1 MERPLILISN
11 DDGVQAKGLYA
22 LIDMVKKF
30 GDVFVVAPSG
40 ARSGASMSISSHT
53 PVRNKLIKEEEGV
66 TVWSCSGTPIDCV
79 KMAFEV
85 LLPRRPD
92 IVLGGI
98 NHGNN
103 CAINAHYSGTMSV
116 AIEGC
121 IKYVPSAAISSGYME
136 EDANFEAMRPV
147 VERIVEFLLKEG
159 LPEGVCPNVNTPPRD
174 VFKGIKIAKMG
185 MGDWHDEWQE
195 MVHPHNWKYY
205 WIAGYYAPINPH
217 DETTDTWAYE
227 HGYVAITPIQLDST
241 AYSAFQSL
249 EVLKSEN

>member
-30 GDVFVVAPSG
+30 GDVFVVAPNG

-66 TVWSCSGTPIDCV
+66 TIWSCSGTPIDCV

-121 IKYVPSAAISSGYME
+121 IKYVPSAAISSGYLD

-147 VERIVEFLLKEG
+147 VERIVEYLLKEG
-159 LPEGVCPNVNTPPRD
+159 LPEGVCLNVNTPPRD
-174 VFKGIKIAKMG
+174 EFKGIKNCKNGYGRLARRMA
-185 MGDWHDEWQE
+185 GDGSPSQLEILLDCRLLCSYRPSRRNNRHLGLRARICGY
-195 MVHPHNWKYY
+195 NSNT
-205 WIAGYYAPINPH
+205 AGFYC
-217 DETTDTWAYE
+217 
-227 HGYVAITPIQLDST
+227 L
-241 AYSAFQSL
+241 
-249 EVLKSEN
+249 